1 MELKVSYTKIRNVL
15 NKDFA
20 NACEWFV
27 DNKLSIHIR
36 VDKTKSF
43 LFLKLN
49 MTCDTNRIKQLYVV
63 EYLGCYLD
71 ADLRSMQGV
80 AVLIYTKS
88 VSSVKNYVDCC
99 VTL

>member
-49 MTCDTNRIKQLYVV
+49 MTCDTNRIKQLHVV
-63 EYLGCYLD
+63 EYLGCSLD
-71 ADLRSMQGV
+71 AGLRSMQGV

-88 VSSVKNYVDCC
+88 VSQSKI
-99 VTL
+99 TLIVV